1 MLGTLLKYEFK
12 AVGRILLPLF
22 AAWLIASV
30 LLGLSLGGNGSQS
43 NLLITLTALVYI
55 FVAVAAVV
63 ITTILLIQRF
73 YKNLLGNEGYLMFTL
88 PVSTGQHILNKTI
101 SGAVWG
107 TAGLIIAILSGLLI
121 VGCVEGFGSLFE
133 EISFMTSDF
142 KLVLGETPSAILL
155 VPEILILVLLGFAG
169 TAVRIYAAIAVGH
182 QLNSYRILASIG
194 AYLAFG
200 IVESL
205 ISTPFGM
212 LAESEKVFTLIDSI
226 QLNMSM
232 IGLTHLTV
240 WGLIIICVIFTA
252 IYGVVSWK
260 LLDKRLN
267 LE

>member
-30 LLGLSLGGNGSQS
+30 LLGLSLGGDGSQS
-43 NLLITLTALVYI
+43 NLLITLTAVVYI

-73 YKNLLGNEGYLMFTL
+73 YKNLLGSEGYLMFSL

-133 EISFMTSDF
+133 EISFMTSDL
-142 KLVLGETPSAILL
+142 KLVLEENPSTILF
-155 VPEILILVLLGFAG
+155 VPEILILD
-169 TAVRIYAAIAVGH
+169 RK
-182 QLNSYRILASIG
+182 S
-194 AYLAFG
+194 
-200 IVESL
+200 
-205 ISTPFGM
+205 
-212 LAESEKVFTLIDSI
+212 
-226 QLNMSM
+226 
-232 IGLTHLTV
+232 
-240 WGLIIICVIFTA
+240 
-252 IYGVVSWK
+252 VV
-260 LLDKRLN
+260 
-267 LE
+267 